1 MTRLI
6 AAGTMLLALLGM
18 TASAAP
24 AAAAAKEQI
33 VFSGEGDGSFEVGF
47 WVWCAVDEAGAYDDC
62 SGALRFDDLQIV
74 KHVEGEVSETGEDVY
89 RMDVW
94 SRDGSVACSLTNGT
108 PITHGPSNT
117 VWIDCASPEGTAM
130 SEDAVVVATG

>member
-1 MTRLI
+1 MRIAGSMLLVAAMFALATPGPAM
-6 AAGTMLLALLGM
+6 AAG
-18 TASAAP
+18 
-24 AAAAAKEQI
+24 KEQV
-33 VFSGEGDGSFEVGF
+33 VFSGESEGSLGDVGF

-108 PITHGPSNT
+108 PITQGPSNT